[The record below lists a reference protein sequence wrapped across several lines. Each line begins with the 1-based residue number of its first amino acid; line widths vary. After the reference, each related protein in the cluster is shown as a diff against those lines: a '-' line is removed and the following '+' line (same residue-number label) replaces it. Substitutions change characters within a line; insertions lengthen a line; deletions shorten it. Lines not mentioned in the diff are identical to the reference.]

1 MIPAVVAQRDP
12 AGIIRAMAHAQL
24 EVVLIEDDAGMRG
37 AVARILS
44 GAGFAIRAFASA
56 EDFLA
61 TLDVDDSARRAACL
75 VCDVRLP
82 GMSGLELH
90 RRVGERGT
98 MPPWVFITAHDDRIL
113 REQADRAGAAYLLK
127 PFEGRALL
135 ALVARMVP
143 APG

>member
-1 MIPAVVAQRDP
+1 
-12 AGIIRAMAHAQL
+12 
-24 EVVLIEDDAGMRG
+24 MRQ
-37 AVARILS
+37 AVARILTGS
-44 GAGFAIRAFASA
+44 GFAIHAFASA

-61 TLDVDDSARRAACL
+61 TLDGDDCAARAACL

-98 MPPWVFITAHDDRIL
+98 TPPWVFITAHDDRIL
-113 REQADRAGAAYLLK
+113 REQADRAGAGYLMK

-135 ALVARMVP
+135 ALVASMVP
-143 APG
+143 AVG